1 MSDAPTPLPF
11 FHPASLVATV
21 FGAGLSPLAPGTVGS
36 LVAVPLAWLIYS
48 AAGPAALLAATLAV
62 FFVGW
67 WASSVYVNKAGIA
80 DPGAVVIDEVAGQW
94 LVLAVATLA
103 AVAPLDIWYFAAGFV
118 LFRLFDIAKP
128 WPVSWADRRIKGG
141 FGVMFDDI
149 LAAIYGGAVLLV
161 LVWLVEGSNVL

>member
-1 MSDAPTPLPF
+1 MSNAPPSLPF
-11 FHPASLVATV
+11 LHPASLVATV
-21 FGAGLSPLAPGTVGS
+21 FGAGLSPVAPGTFGS
-36 LVAVPLAWLIYS
+36 LVALPFAWLIYW
-48 AAGPAALLAATLAV
+48 AAGPAALLAATLIV
-62 FFVGW
+62 FFIGW

-94 LVLAVATLA
+94 LVLAVA
-103 AVAPLDIWYFAAGFV
+103 PLNIWYFAAGFV

-161 LVWLVEGSNVL
+161 LAWLVEGSNVL